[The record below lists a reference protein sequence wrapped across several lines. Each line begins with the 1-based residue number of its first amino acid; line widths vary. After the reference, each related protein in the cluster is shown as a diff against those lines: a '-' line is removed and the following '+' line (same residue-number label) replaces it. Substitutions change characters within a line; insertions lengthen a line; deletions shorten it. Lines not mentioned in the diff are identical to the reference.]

1 MADEPRWDDI
11 FASQPA
17 GSQPDGSGAPTA
29 PVSRKEARQAE
40 NSRSSSRRGASAPRP
55 KVPRQARESRRR
67 KSRAWIGWLVSVVVV
82 LGLAGGGAAYAWM
95 NFEPQI
101 RKVMGWEL
109 PPPDY
114 EGQGTGEATVVIYS
128 GDTGAEVT
136 DALLK
141 AGVIKDFDTFYTL
154 LLEQEPPVQFFPGYY
169 VLAQKMSS
177 VEALKA
183 LQDPNNRVE
192 NTALIQEGRSADQ
205 VFDILNAA
213 TGVSVSDFEAAA
225 KDLAGLGLPA
235 DAPNIEGYLFPATYH
250 FDPGVDA
257 ASVLRIL
264 VDRTFQALD
273 SAGVAP
279 EDRARVLTIAS
290 LIQREAGTNPE
301 DFFKVSRV
309 IQNRLAEGMKLQFDS
324 TAHYGYTWKHGERED
339 GGVFSSS
346 AELADDNPYNTYV
359 ITGLPQGPIGAA
371 GDLAIDAALHP
382 ADGPWLYFVTV
393 NLDTGETVF
402 TSTNAEH
409 NAAVRQLQDW
419 CRTTQSPNCD

>member
-1 MADEPRWDDI
+1 
-11 FASQPA
+11 
-17 GSQPDGSGAPTA
+17 
-29 PVSRKEARQAE
+29 
-40 NSRSSSRRGASAPRP
+40 
-55 KVPRQARESRRR
+55 
-67 KSRAWIGWLVSVVVV
+67 
-82 LGLAGGGAAYAWM
+82 
-95 NFEPQI
+95 
-101 RKVMGWEL
+101 
-109 PPPDY
+109 
-114 EGQGTGEATVVIYS
+114 
-128 GDTGAEVT
+128 
-136 DALLK
+136 
-141 AGVIKDFDTFYTL
+141 
-154 LLEQEPPVQFFPGYY
+154 
-169 VLAQKMSS
+169 
-177 VEALKA
+177 
-183 LQDPNNRVE
+183 
-192 NTALIQEGRSADQ
+192 
-205 VFDILNAA
+205 
-213 TGVSVSDFEAAA
+213 
-225 KDLAGLGLPA
+225 
-235 DAPNIEGYLFPATYH
+235 
-250 FDPGVDA
+250 
-257 ASVLRIL
+257 VLRIL